1 MNIRVA
7 ITADLNRS
15 LFSNGINQN
24 ALYLAMVYQ
33 EMGADVDIIAPG
45 SDNEASKQLDKL
57 GVKLPI
63 LRLSES
69 LLKTYDV
76 IITLGFVIENT
87 WYGIWK
93 NSNPDLKLVS
103 YKCGNE
109 LLTDMEAILY
119 GIHEERVESFK
130 DMKYVKPDVIWSIPQ
145 MESTNLDYYKF
156 TQHQDNATVVPF
168 VWDPILIESYKNTT
182 DFTDWTERPIETAA
196 IMEPNLGI
204 MKNLLPPLIILDRFV
219 NTGGKLKHLFAFST
233 QKLSKNKRLISIL
246 KSSKSKLI
254 TKLSAEG
261 RKPTIEVL
269 NKHADFVVSW
279 QLENNL
285 NYLYLDIAW
294 LGWPIIHNANLCQDI
309 GYYYPNTDA
318 VAGAE
323 QIKLAQNTHN
333 TEYKEEQRSRIKR
346 YTKENKTLIEQYKK
360 LTEDLLSDNF
370 IKYKY
375 TWKTNQIN
383 E

>member
-1 MNIRVA
+1 M
-7 ITADLNRS
+7 
-15 LFSNGINQN
+15 
-24 ALYLAMVYQ
+24 
-33 EMGADVDIIAPG
+33 
-45 SDNEASKQLDKL
+45 
-57 GVKLPI
+57 
-63 LRLSES
+63 
-69 LLKTYDV
+69 
-76 IITLGFVIENT
+76 
-87 WYGIWK
+87 
-93 NSNPDLKLVS
+93 
-103 YKCGNE
+103 
-109 LLTDMEAILY
+109 
-119 GIHEERVESFK
+119 
-130 DMKYVKPDVIWSIPQ
+130 
-145 MESTNLDYYKF
+145 
-156 TQHQDNATVVPF
+156 
-168 VWDPILIESYKNTT
+168 
-182 DFTDWTERPIETAA
+182 
-196 IMEPNLGI
+196 
-204 MKNLLPPLIILDRFV
+204 
-219 NTGGKLKHLFAFST
+219 
-233 QKLSKNKRLISIL
+233 ISIL

-285 NYLYLDIAW
+285 NYLYVDIAW